1 MNTKQDR
8 TSPFGLKI
16 WMTKPE
22 MDKICL
28 DELRKSK
35 KYLPEDPGPINIERF
50 LESYLG
56 VTVDYQ
62 DLGEGFLGCAMFAE
76 SGKPIRVI
84 VSGHLESD
92 EKPTQRRLRST
103 LAHEAGHC
111 IFHPAL
117 FMSGNPQ
124 SDLFD
129 QDVNMK
135 QGKILCRDNSVGTG
149 KQFDGRW
156 WEYQA
161 NRAIGGFLLPRPLLD
176 KALEDLLDY
185 SPITETKS
193 LSSSTFD
200 SAVDLVAETFDVNP
214 VVASYRLSELYKSDG
229 NQITF

>member
-1 MNTKQDR
+1 MNIKQDR

-28 DELRKSK
+28 DELKKSN
-35 KYLPEDPGPINIERF
+35 KYLPDEPGPINIERF
-50 LESYLG
+50 LESYLK

-76 SGKPIRVI
+76 SGKPLRVI
-84 VSGHLESD
+84 VSGTLESD
-92 EKPTQRRLRST
+92 HEPTERRLRST

-111 IFHPAL
+111 IFHPQL

-135 QGKILCRDNSVGTG
+135 QGKILCREGAVGSG
-149 KQFDGRW
+149 GQFDGRW

-161 NRAIGGFLLPRPLLD
+161 NRAIGGFLLPKPLLE
-176 KALEDLLDY
+176 KALEDLLV
-185 SPITETKS
+185 SSTITGTKS
-193 LSSSTFD
+193 LSPESFRT
-200 SAVDLVAETFDVNP
+200 AVELVAEIFDVNP
-214 VVASYRLSELYKSDG
+214 VVARYRISEIYENNSD
-229 NQITF
+229 QITF